1 MDECKC
7 CQCGNDTFW
16 YLLSGEIRCTK
27 CLKSYPNEFEE
38 QIATLKAEAQELH
51 DKYGKL
57 WDENQRQAEEIAA
70 LTKKNKWLKEA
81 KKFILADMEAEKKK
95 WKCYNCGFETSDKTQ
110 AEAHFSGEEG
120 EVALCVEWANMDS
133 SERVRAYQELT
144 IELNETREEN
154 ITLEAKV
161 KEYLTEIN
169 NDRYTIESLIIE
181 NSTLKQ
187 QITALTADLS
197 KSPQERFYCDGCSLP
212 AENKRQAEELKKFQ
226 AFWEQSRLT
235 ERVSFI
241 RVYSGIKEATDE
253 SR

>member
-1 MDECKC
+1 MI
-7 CQCGNDTFW
+7 QRYRWPILPAG
-16 YLLSGEIRCTK
+16 SG
-27 CLKSYPNEFEE
+27 P
-38 QIATLKAEAQELH
+38 
-51 DKYGKL
+51 
-57 WDENQRQAEEIAA
+57 
-70 LTKKNKWLKEA
+70 KEDA
-81 KKFILADMEAEKKK
+81 NGDVCFYADHLADMEAEKKK

-187 QITALTADLS
+187 QIATLKSPRCNNDIGDGTICNAELVDGGEGFGVFCPLCELRDTMQEQREQIAALTA
-197 KSPQERFYCDGCSLP
+197 KNERLHFIL
-212 AENKRQAEELKKFQ
+212 EEIRYSTDSD
-226 AFWEQSRLT
+226 WQSQRA
-235 ERVSFI
+235 
-241 RVYSGIKEATDE
+241 KEAQE
-253 SR
+253 K

>member
-57 WDENQRQAEEIAA
+57 WDENQRQAEE
-70 LTKKNKWLKEA
+70 
-81 KKFILADMEAEKKK
+81 
-95 WKCYNCGFETSDKTQ
+95 
-110 AEAHFSGEEG
+110 
-120 EVALCVEWANMDS
+120 
-133 SERVRAYQELT
+133 
-144 IELNETREEN
+144 
-154 ITLEAKV
+154 
-161 KEYLTEIN
+161 
-169 NDRYTIESLIIE
+169 
-181 NSTLKQ
+181 
-187 QITALTADLS
+187 
-197 KSPQERFYCDGCSLP
+197 
-212 AENKRQAEELKKFQ
+212 LKKFQ

>member
-81 KKFILADMEAEKKK
+81 KKFI
-95 WKCYNCGFETSDKTQ
+95 
-110 AEAHFSGEEG
+110 
-120 EVALCVEWANMDS
+120 
-133 SERVRAYQELT
+133 
-144 IELNETREEN
+144 
-154 ITLEAKV
+154 
-161 KEYLTEIN
+161 
-169 NDRYTIESLIIE
+169 
-181 NSTLKQ
+181 
-187 QITALTADLS
+187 
-197 KSPQERFYCDGCSLP
+197 
-212 AENKRQAEELKKFQ
+212 KFQ
-226 AFWEQSRLT
+226 HFLWPLGKSQ
-235 ERVSFI
+235 
-241 RVYSGIKEATDE
+241 KEALEKHKSHKKTVHYPERRAND
-253 SR
+253 